1 MDDQGE
7 LGRHV
12 SHTAVRLVLEHV
24 ARLTDDD
31 GVVEVLRRAGEER
44 PLAELLDDAGWS
56 SYAEFRRL
64 LESTTQSITEDQ
76 LRTMGVEADLTG
88 GSMPSA
94 TEMLQALGSPGVL
107 FAELGKG
114 HTGIVSFLDVV
125 AHEVGPTEWIIEC
138 RTRPGYEPYPAFC
151 AFSAGLYPMTPR
163 LFGYEQVDV
172 TEDTCQLHGADACRF
187 RVRWDEGDER
197 DVQINALE
205 HRITLLERRLETFQ
219 TTVGELVQ
227 ADDLPTALDRV
238 VSAAARAVR
247 APGFLLVVEPQPGS
261 PRQVYSAGLSPA
273 DAERMGELLLAG
285 TPHPAL
291 ELVVEV
297 ASSRRHYGRLAAYDP
312 DSVVL
317 AEGPMLAAYAR
328 LAATAL
334 DSATALEETRREA
347 DRARALLTLSAA
359 LAEIASTE
367 EMALSLARAVPAVI
381 GADLATV
388 TVIDREAGV
397 ARVIACHGYEAAEAE
412 ALLGTEIPLAGELVD
427 TIRYVGPE
435 DVTPPTRAILLS
447 KARVVVPVIV
457 DGQPEA
463 WLTANVRDRPERLA
477 PNDELEA
484 RLRGLAAQAS
494 TALRNARLVEQ
505 IRHQALHDALTGLP
519 NRALILDRT
528 DQLLS
533 RARRERQPVA
543 ALFLDLD
550 GFKEI
555 NDTLGHAAGDQLLRA
570 VASRLATTI
579 RESDTLARLGGDEFV
594 VLVDGVSLDSGPE
607 LVAERL
613 LEVLRP
619 PFLLEGREQTPLTVT
634 ASIGIA
640 TATDRASAGD
650 LLRDAD
656 VALYQAKAAGKN
668 CSVVFA
674 PAMQT
679 AVRDRLELEMDL
691 RQAVEAGEFVLAY
704 QPIFD
709 LCDRQVTGVEA
720 LLRWEHPT
728 RGTLQPDGFVPL
740 LEDTGLIVQV
750 GAWVLEEAC
759 RQAAVWRSDGH
770 VLDMS
775 VNVSARQLES
785 DRLLDDVRTALALA
799 DLPATSLVVE
809 ITETAIMHDTEA
821 TVRRLRALKALGV
834 RLAIDDFGT
843 GYSSLAYLRQF
854 PVDSLKIDR
863 SFITGLGESSDAV
876 ALVHTLVDLGKALG
890 LTTLAE
896 GIEDDAQYALLQSE
910 TCDRGQGFLVS
921 RPLSPADLE
930 RFLGNRVTDATAKVS
945 PN

>member
-1 MDDQGE
+1 MEQQGA

-24 ARLTDDD
+24 ANLRDDD
-31 GVVEVLRRAGEER
+31 TVLDVLRRAGEPR
-44 PLAELLDDAGWS
+44 PVADLLDDAGWS
-56 SYAEFRRL
+56 SYDEFRRL
-64 LESTTQSITEDQ
+64 LEATVEVIGDEALRSMGTTAS
-76 LRTMGVEADLTG
+76 LTG

-107 FAELGKG
+107 FAELDKG
-114 HTGIVSFLDVV
+114 HTGIVSFLDVS
-125 AHEVGPTEWIIEC
+125 AHQLGPTEWVVE
-138 RTRPGYEPYPAFC
+138 TRVRPEFTPYPAFC

-163 LFGYEQVDV
+163 LFGYDRV
-172 TEDTCQLHGADACRF
+172 TVSETTCQLRGDDACRF
-187 RVRWDEGDER
+187 QVRWEEGNEE
-197 DVQINALE
+197 DVQRNALQQ
-205 HRITLLERRLETFQ
+205 RITLLERRLETFQ
-219 TTVGELVQ
+219 ATVAELVQ
-227 ADDLPTALDRV
+227 ADDLATALDRV

-261 PRQVYSAGLSPA
+261 PRQVYSAGLAPA
-273 DAERMGELLLAG
+273 EAERMGERLLTG
-285 TPHPAL
+285 TPDPAL
-291 ELVVEV
+291 DLVVDV
-297 ASSRRHYGRLAAYDP
+297 ASSRRRYGRLAAYDP
-312 DSVVL
+312 DHLVL

-359 LAEIASTE
+359 LTEIATTE
-367 EMALSLARAVPAVI
+367 EMALSLARAIPAVI
-381 GADLATV
+381 GADRATV
-388 TVIDREAGV
+388 TVLDREAGV
-397 ARVIACHGYEAAEAE
+397 ARVVACHGYDAEEAE
-412 ALLGTEIPLAGELVD
+412 RLLGFEVPHAETLPR
-427 TIRYVGPE
+427 TIRFVTAD
-435 DVTPPTRAILLS
+435 DVTAPTRAVLLS
-447 KARVVVPVIV
+447 EARVVVPVFV
-457 DGQPEA
+457 DGEAEA
-463 WLTANVRDRPERLA
+463 WLTANVEDRQRLVL
-477 PNDELEA
+477 NEELEA
-484 RLRGLAAQAS
+484 RLLGLAAQAS
-494 TALRNARLVEQ
+494 TAFRNARLVEQ
-505 IRHQALHDALTGLP
+505 IRHQAMHDALTGLP
-519 NRALILDRT
+519 NRALILDRAE
-528 DQLLS
+528 QLLG
-533 RARRERQPVA
+533 RARRDRQPVA

-594 VLVDGVSLDSGPE
+594 VLVDGVTLDCGPE

-619 PFLLEGREQTPLTVT
+619 PFVLEGREQTPLTLT

-640 TATDRASAGD
+640 TASDKDSAGD

-656 VALYQAKAAGKN
+656 VALYQAKAAGKDR
-668 CSVVFA
+668 SVLFA
-674 PAMQT
+674 PAMQA

-691 RQAVEAGEFVLAY
+691 RQAVEASQFVLAY

-709 LCDRQVTGVEA
+709 LQDRRVTGVEA

-728 RGTLQPDGFVPL
+728 RGMIQPDGFVPL
-740 LEDTGLIVQV
+740 LEDTGLIVRV

-759 RQAAVWRSDGH
+759 RQASAWHRRGH
-770 VLDMS
+770 LLDVS
-775 VNVSARQLES
+775 VNVSGRQLES
-785 DRLLDDVRTALALA
+785 EVLVEDVRAALALT
-799 DLPATSLVVE
+799 DLPPSSLLIE
-809 ITETAIMHDTEA
+809 ITETTIMRDTDA
-821 TVRRLRALKALGV
+821 TVRRLRELKALGV

-863 SFITGLGESSDAV
+863 SFVSALGESADAG
-876 ALVHTLVDLGKALG
+876 AIVHTLVELGRALG
-890 LTTLAE
+890 LSTVAE
-896 GIEDDAQYALLQSE
+896 GIEDVVQFDHLRDES
-910 TCDRGQGFLVS
+910 CDHGQGFLVS

-930 RFLGNRVTDATAKVS
+930 CFLDELGVTTATKKGS

>member
-1 MDDQGE
+1 VASLAGDD
-7 LGRHV
+7 
-12 SHTAVRLVLEHV
+12 AV
-24 ARLTDDD
+24 DD
-31 GVVEVLRRAGEER
+31 VLRRAGEPR
-44 PLAELLDDAGWS
+44 PLAELVDDAGWS

-64 LESTTQSITEDQ
+64 LEATSDVLGGDDP
-76 LRTMGVEADLTG
+76 LRSMGATAVLTG

-94 TEMLQALGSPGVL
+94 TEMLQALGSPAVL

-114 HTGIVSFLDVV
+114 HTGIVSFLDVRT
-125 AHEVGPTEWIIEC
+125 HEVGPTEWIVETRC
-138 RTRPGYEPYPAFC
+138 RPGFEPYSAFC
-151 AFSAGLYPMTPR
+151 AFGAGLYPMTPR
-163 LFGYEQVDV
+163 LFGYDQVTV
-172 TEDTCQLHGADACRF
+172 TEETCQLRGDDDCTF
-187 RVRWDEGDER
+187 RVHWTEEDER
-197 DVQINALE
+197 DAQRKALE
-205 HRITLLERRLETFQ
+205 QRITLLERRLETFQ

-227 ADDLPTALDRV
+227 ADDLATALDRV

-247 APGFLLVVEPQPGS
+247 APGFLLVVAPQPGS
-261 PRQVYSAGLSPA
+261 PRQVYSAGLTPD

-285 TPHPAL
+285 IPHPAL
-291 ELVVEV
+291 DLVVEV
-297 ASSRRHYGRLAAYDP
+297 ASSRRHYGQLAAYDP
-312 DSVVL
+312 DGLVL

-367 EMALSLARAVPAVI
+367 EMALSLARAMPAVI
-381 GADLATV
+381 GADRATV
-388 TVIDREAGV
+388 TILDRAAGV
-397 ARVIACHGYEAAEAE
+397 ARVIACDGYDADEAE
-412 ALLGTEIPLAGELVD
+412 RILGFELPLADEPIR
-427 TIRYVGPE
+427 TIRYIGPD
-435 DVTPPTRAILLS
+435 DVATATRVVLLS
-447 KARVVVPVIV
+447 DARVLVPVIV
-457 DGQPEA
+457 DGEPEA
-463 WLTANVRDRPERLA
+463 WLTANVVGRPERLA

-484 RLRGLAAQAS
+484 RLLGLAAQAS
-494 TALRNARLVEQ
+494 TAFRNARLVEQ

-528 DQLLS
+528 DQLLT
-533 RARRERQPVA
+533 RARRDRQPVA

-570 VASRLATTI
+570 VASRLSTTI
-579 RESDTLARLGGDEFV
+579 REGDTLARLGGDEFV
-594 VLVDGVSLDSGPE
+594 VLVDGVTLDSGPE

-619 PFLLEGREQTPLTVT
+619 PFVLDGREGTPLTIT

-640 TATDRASAGD
+640 TAADRATAGD

-656 VALYQAKAAGKN
+656 VALYQAKAAGKDR
-668 CSVVFA
+668 SVMFA

-691 RQAVEAGEFVLAY
+691 RQAVEEGQFVLAY

-709 LCDRQVTGVEA
+709 LRDRRVTGVEA

-728 RGTLQPDGFVPL
+728 HGTIQPDGFVPP
-740 LEDTGLIVQV
+740 LEDTGLIVTV

-759 RQAAVWRSDGH
+759 RQAAAWRRHGH

-785 DRLLDDVRTALALA
+785 DRLLDDIRTALALA
-799 DLPATSLVVE
+799 DLPPTALVVE
-809 ITETAIMHDTEA
+809 ITETAIMRDTDA
-821 TVRRLRALKALGV
+821 AVRRLRAIKALGV

-854 PVDSLKIDR
+854 PVDALKIDR
-863 SFITGLGESSDAV
+863 SFITGLGDSTDAA

-896 GIEDDAQYALLQSE
+896 GIEDVTQFEHLRGEA
-910 TCDRGQGFLVS
+910 CDHGQGFLVS
-921 RPLSPADLE
+921 RPLDPEGLV
-930 RFLGNRVTDATAKVS
+930 RFLDALAVTAATPKVS

>member
-1 MDDQGE
+1 MMERD
-7 LGRHV
+7 V

-24 ARLTDDD
+24 AHLAGEPGVDD
-31 GVVEVLRRAGEER
+31 VLQRAGEAR
-44 PLAELLDDAGWS
+44 PVVELLDDTRWS
-56 SYAEFRRL
+56 SYAQFRAL
-64 LESTTQSITEDQ
+64 LEATVEVIGTDGLLGMALTA
-76 LRTMGVEADLTG
+76 TMTG

-107 FAELGKG
+107 LAEVGKG
-114 HTGIVSFLDVV
+114 HTGIVSFL
-125 AHEVGPTEWIIEC
+125 EVDSRELGPTEWLIE
-138 RTRPGYEPYPAFC
+138 TRMRAGFEPYPAFC
-151 AFSAGLYPMTPR
+151 TFSAALYPMTPR
-163 LFGYEQVDV
+163 LFGYDALETV
-172 TEDTCQLHGADACRF
+172 EETCQLRGDDACSF
-187 RVRWDEGDER
+187 RVGWVEGDER
-197 DVQINALE
+197 DVQRKALE
-205 HRITLLERRLETFQ
+205 QRITLLERRLESFQ
-219 TTVGELVQ
+219 ATVAELVQ
-227 ADDLPTALDRV
+227 ADDLATALDRV
-238 VSAAARAVR
+238 VTAAAGAVR
-247 APGFLLVVEPQPGS
+247 APGFLLVVEPQPGT
-261 PRQVYSAGLSPA
+261 PRQVYSAGLS
-273 DAERMGELLLAG
+273 AEEAEAMGELLLAG

-291 ELVVEV
+291 DLVVDV

-312 DSVVL
+312 NGVIL
-317 AEGPMLAAYAR
+317 AEGAMLSAYAR

-334 DSATALEETRREA
+334 DSATALDETRREA
-347 DRARALLTLSAA
+347 DRARALLDLSAA
-359 LAEIASTE
+359 LTEIASTE

-388 TVIDREAGV
+388 TVADRPAGV
-397 ARVIACHGYEAAEAE
+397 SRIVACHGYTAEEAE
-412 ALLGTEIPLAGELVD
+412 RLVGFEMPLTTDLLD
-427 TIRYVGPE
+427 TIAYVGTDHSDHAKAVLISE
-435 DVTPPTRAILLS
+435 
-447 KARVVVPVIV
+447 ARVVVPVIV

-463 WLTANVRDRPERLA
+463 WLTANVREGPERLA
-477 PNDELEA
+477 QTEELEA
-484 RLRGLAAQAS
+484 RLKGLAAQAS

-528 DQLLS
+528 EQLLG
-533 RARRERQPVA
+533 RARRDRAPVA

-570 VASRLATTI
+570 VASRLSTTI

-594 VLVDGVSLDSGPE
+594 VLVDGVSIDSGPD

-619 PFLLEGREQTPLTVT
+619 PFVLEGREQTPLTIT

-640 TATDRASAGD
+640 TATERSSAGD

-668 CSVVFA
+668 RSVVFA
-674 PAMQT
+674 PAMQA

-691 RQAVEAGEFVLAY
+691 RTAVDAHQLRLAY

-709 LCDRQVTGVEA
+709 LDDGRITGVEA

-728 RGTLQPDGFVPL
+728 RGTIQPDGFVPL
-740 LEDTGLIVQV
+740 LEDTGLIVEV

-759 RQAAVWRSDGH
+759 RQTAAWRHHGH
-770 VLDMS
+770 EIDVA
-775 VNVSARQLES
+775 VNVSARQLEA
-785 DRLLDDVRTALALA
+785 DRLVDDVRRALALA
-799 DLPATSLVVE
+799 DLPATALVVE
-809 ITETAIMHDTEA
+809 ITETTIMRDTEA
-821 TVRRLRALKALGV
+821 TIARLRELKALGV
-834 RLAIDDFGT
+834 RLAVDDFGT

-863 SFITGLGESSDAV
+863 SFISGLGDSTDAA

-896 GIEDDAQYALLQSE
+896 GIEDADQYARLRSE
-910 TCDRGQGFLVS
+910 SCDRGQGFLVS
-921 RPLSPADLE
+921 RPLRPDDLE
-930 RFLGNRVTDATAKVS
+930 AFLDDVTNITQKGS
-945 PN
+945 PI